1 VRGSRGALALGAL
14 ALALPLAAQQPG
26 TPFSPVDRIA
36 AVVGDTPI
44 PLSRVD
50 EELNLTLAEMQR
62 SGRPVPQDSAA
73 LGALRRQLMD
83 RLIEEELLVQQAR
96 RDTTVNV
103 TDQQIQSAVE
113 ASLRQT
119 RSQFST
125 EFEFR
130 RQLQLAGLGTPE
142 EYRRMLS
149 DQVRRRLLT
158 QTLIQRMTERGDL
171 KPIPPTEEEL
181 REFWER
187 TRDEQPRRPATVSA
201 RQIVIRPQPTPEAR
215 AAARAE
221 AESVLVALRGG
232 AEFATAAR
240 RFSDDPGTKEDGGDL
255 GWFRRGRMLREF
267 EQVAFRLRPG
277 QISDVVETPY
287 GFHLIQVERIEPAE
301 LKARHILFAPA
312 VSDSNVAAARVLA
325 DSVAKALEAGAS
337 YDSLLRR
344 HHDPLEQSLF
354 DAVALT
360 DLSPELQTALSASA
374 PGEIVGPLELTE
386 GERVRF
392 AVIRFDDRKPEG
404 EYTFDELR
412 DRIRRELSQDSGV
425 RRFLQDLRERVYID
439 VRL

>member
-1 VRGSRGALALGAL
+1 
-14 ALALPLAAQQPG
+14 
-26 TPFSPVDRIA
+26 
-36 AVVGDTPI
+36 
-44 PLSRVD
+44 
-50 EELNLTLAEMQR
+50 
-62 SGRPVPQDSAA
+62 
-73 LGALRRQLMD
+73 
-83 RLIEEELLVQQAR
+83 
-96 RDTTVNV
+96 
-103 TDQQIQSAVE
+103 
-113 ASLRQT
+113 
-119 RSQFST
+119 
-125 EFEFR
+125 
-130 RQLQLAGLGTPE
+130 
-142 EYRRMLS
+142 
-149 DQVRRRLLT
+149 
-158 QTLIQRMTERGDL
+158 
-171 KPIPPTEEEL
+171 
-181 REFWER
+181 
-187 TRDEQPRRPATVSA
+187 
-201 RQIVIRPQPTPEAR
+201 
-215 AAARAE
+215 
-221 AESVLVALRGG
+221 VLVALRGG